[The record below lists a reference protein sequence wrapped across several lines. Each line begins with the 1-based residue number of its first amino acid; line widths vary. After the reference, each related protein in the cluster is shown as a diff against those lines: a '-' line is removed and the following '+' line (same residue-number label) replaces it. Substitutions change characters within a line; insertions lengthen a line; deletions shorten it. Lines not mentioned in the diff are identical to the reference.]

1 MKPSEFYVGV
11 LDFFAILLPGAIAT
25 AILLP
30 RYGDL
35 IVGPLGIALTSDASK
50 WVAFLVCAYFA
61 GHLIFLLGSYI
72 DYLYNSLR
80 EKLSPYDNESA
91 FQCAMKIRDSLVNES
106 ERKALNTFQWS
117 RSVLISVCPAAA
129 EDVHRL
135 EADSKFF
142 RSLLVVCALAAIAF
156 FVSHHWM
163 EGSIAFALV
172 APCFARYYERRLKST
187 TQAYIHIVTLHR
199 LGKLQSHPNAH
210 AANPSINTD
219 AA

>member
-1 MKPSEFYVGV
+1 LKPSEFYVGV

-25 AILLP
+25 AILAP

-35 IVGPLGIALTSDASK
+35 IVGPLISVLTNDTSK
-50 WVAFLVCAYFA
+50 WAAFLLCAYFA

-72 DYLYNSLR
+72 DPLYNILR
-80 EKLSPYDNESA
+80 ERLKPYDNESA
-91 FQCAMKIRDSLVNES
+91 FQCATQVRDALVDES

-117 RSVLISVCPAAA
+117 RSVLLFVCPAGA

-142 RSLLVVCALAAIAF
+142 RSLLVVCALAAVAF
-156 FVSHHWM
+156 FMSGHCM
-163 EGSIAFALV
+163 EGFVTLALV

-187 TQAYIHIVTLHR
+187 TQAYIHILALHR
-199 LGKLQSHPNAH
+199 LGRLKPTDKPH
-210 AANPSINTD
+210 AT
-219 AA
+219 